1 MILLPLPELLL
12 IAGACAAAPVTLYF
26 WKRSPPKTT
35 RVSPDPRGSD
45 RRSFEL
51 ERNGGGVSMFD
62 KLNRIFGPGAG
73 PTEAPPPVPAPAAP
87 VAFDFEDERIPSAA
101 RVNIRRILACIE
113 EVGKA
118 MEREQV
124 PGFSRIDMEQMRD
137 IHLPKLARSYID
149 IPAGYRSEI
158 FRKTGKSA
166 SFILLESL
174 DKMQAKMDEILK
186 NLAQS
191 DLDAFT
197 ENAQFIGQR
206 YADEDNPFR

>member
-1 MILLPLPELLL
+1 
-12 IAGACAAAPVTLYF
+12 
-26 WKRSPPKTT
+26 
-35 RVSPDPRGSD
+35 
-45 RRSFEL
+45 
-51 ERNGGGVSMFD
+51 MFD
-62 KLNRIFGPGAG
+62 KLNRIFGPAAAA
-73 PTEAPPPVPAPAAP
+73 PSAAPPLPAPAVP
-87 VAFDFEDERIPSAA
+87 VGFDFEDERVPDAA
-101 RVNIRRILACIE
+101 RIKIRRILACIE

-137 IHLPKLARSYID
+137 VHLPKLARSYID